1 MTSVRPKLKP
11 ETPKAITAWDTA
23 TGATVW
29 MTKGGDWSPDTN
41 MIGVFVGDEA
51 ETLLEKA
58 ISNEVEVTDPYFMEV
73 SNSGD
78 IVGRERL
85 RESIR
90 ANGPTSHPE
99 FAKMGSRK

>member
-23 TGATVW
+23 TGETVW
-29 MTKGGDWSPDTN
+29 MTLSGDWSTSVDSL
-41 MIGVFVGDEA
+41 GVFVGEEA
-51 ETLLEKA
+51 EKQLEKA
-58 ISNEVEVTDPYFMEV
+58 SRNEVRVTDPYFMEV
-73 SNSGD
+73 SVHGQ

-99 FAKMGSRK
+99 FSKRGS

>member
-23 TGATVW
+23 TGETVW
-29 MTKGGDWSPDTN
+29 MTRSGAWSTSVDTL
-41 MIGVFVGDEA
+41 GVFVGEEA
-51 ETLLEKA
+51 EKQLEKA
-58 ISNEVEVTDPYFMEV
+58 SLNEVRVTDPYFMEV
-73 SNSGD
+73 SSQGK

-90 ANGPTSHPE
+90 ANGPTSHPQ
-99 FAKMGSRK
+99 FSKR